1 MLMIPTFIGIVSMV
15 GIFSFLAGYE
25 KAQKEDQEFE
35 DFWEEV
41 KKRVHRNDS
50 L

>member
-1 MLMIPTFIGIVSMV
+1 MLIIPTFIGIVGMV

-35 DFWEEV
+35 AFWKEV
-41 KKRVHRNDS
+41 EKRV
-50 L
+50 

>member
-1 MLMIPTFIGIVSMV
+1 MIIPILCVGTMV

-35 DFWEEV
+35 AFWKEV
-41 KKRVHRNDS
+41 EKRV
-50 L
+50 